1 MLHLVNLTVDFG
13 GRALFEGLNW
23 HIRHKDR
30 VALIGANGVGKSTL
44 MKIICREFTPTSGEV
59 VHSKELTVGYLPQD
73 GLHAH
78 GKTLIAET
86 MTAFAEIMDVHD
98 RMKSIEH
105 QLASLDHESEA
116 YMELIHR
123 YGDLQHRLE
132 SLDGFSIEAKA
143 ARILTGLGFK
153 EIDFEK
159 PCENFSGGWQMRI
172 ALAKLLLQNPDLLLL
187 DEPTNHLDI
196 ESIEW
201 FENYLK
207 NYEGSVLLISHDR
220 YFINAV
226 CDRITELERRQLLDY
241 FGDYE
246 HYEEEKIL
254 AEERLL
260 SAYERQ
266 QDELKRVQVFID
278 RFRYKAS
285 KARQVQSRVK
295 MLDRMDKIQLPEEER
310 KAVNFRFPQPIKSGR
325 VVLEIEDVHKSY
337 GDKEVL
343 RGISFTLERGEK
355 VALIGVNGAGKSTLV
370 KMIAGA
376 EPVSHGEIKLGYNV
390 SLEYFA
396 QQQAEK
402 LNIQNTVYEEI
413 TSASVSHTPVILRTI
428 LGAFLF
434 SGDDANKKVN
444 VLSGGERS
452 RLAFAK
458 MLLNPAN
465 FIILDEPT
473 NHIDAQTKDI
483 LQGALADYE
492 GTLLIVSHDRY
503 FLDNLVNKV
512 IEVKNGRIKTYLGN
526 YSDYHVKKENEM
538 TEQQLLQTAAKS
550 SGKNSA
556 KEQRLVQKEEQKKVT
571 AEHRKSEKK
580 LSEIEQKI
588 QKQEELKL
596 RLETQL
602 ADPELYKNPGKAKQ
616 IQIDYQKTGEQIA
629 ALYHEWEILAGKIES
644 PEA

>member
-13 GRALFEGLNW
+13 GRALFENLNW

-78 GKTLIAET
+78 GKTLLAET
-86 MTAFAEIMDVHD
+86 MTAFAEIMSVHD
-98 RMKSIEH
+98 RMKVIEH
-105 QLASLDHESEA
+105 QLASLDHESEE

-226 CDRITELERRQLLDY
+226 CDRITELERRQLIDY

-246 HYEEEKIL
+246 QYEEEKIL
-254 AEERLL
+254 SEERLL
-260 SAYERQ
+260 AAYERQ

-310 KAVNFRFPQPIKSGR
+310 KAVNFRFPQPVKSGR
-325 VVLEIEDVHKSY
+325 VVLEMEDVHKSY
-337 GDKEVL
+337 GNKEVL
-343 RGISFTLERGEK
+343 RNVSFTLERGEK

-370 KMIAGA
+370 KMIAGT
-376 EPVSHGEIKLGYNV
+376 EPVSRGEIKLGYNV

-434 SGDDANKKVN
+434 SGDDVNKKVN

-512 IEVKNGRIKTYLGN
+512 IEVKNGAIKIFLGN
-526 YSDYHVKKENEM
+526 YSDYHAKKEKELAELSASQSVVK
-538 TEQQLLQTAAKS
+538 TSE
-550 SGKNSA
+550 KNSS
-556 KEQRLVQKEEQKKVT
+556 KEQRLVEKGERKKASTEQRRT
-571 AEHRKSEKK
+571 EKK

-588 QKQEELKL
+588 QKQEEFK
-596 RLETQL
+596 RTLETQL
-602 ADPELYKNPGKAKQ
+602 ADPELYKNPDKAKQ
-616 IQIDYQKTGEQIA
+616 IQFDYQKTGDQIA
-629 ALYHEWEILAGKIES
+629 KLYEEWEMLAGKIES

>member
-13 GRALFEGLNW
+13 GRALFENLNW

-78 GKTLIAET
+78 GKPLLAET
-86 MTAFAEIMDVHD
+86 MTAFAEIMSVHD
-98 RMKSIEH
+98 RMKVIEH
-105 QLASLDHESEA
+105 QLASLDHESEE

-153 EIDFEK
+153 ETDFEK

-226 CDRITELERRQLLDY
+226 CDRITELERRQLIDY

-246 HYEEEKIL
+246 QYEDEKIL
-254 AEERLL
+254 SEERLL
-260 SAYERQ
+260 AAYERQ

-310 KAVNFRFPQPIKSGR
+310 KAVNFRFPQPVKSGR
-325 VVLEIEDVHKSY
+325 VVLEMEDVHKSY
-337 GDKEVL
+337 GNKEVL
-343 RGISFTLERGEK
+343 RNVSFTLERGEK

-376 EPVSHGEIKLGYNV
+376 EPVSRGEINLGYNV

-434 SGDDANKKVN
+434 SGDDVNKKVN

-512 IEVKNGRIKTYLGN
+512 IEVKNGATKIYLGN
-526 YSDYHVKKENEM
+526 YSDYHAKKEKELA
-538 TEQQLLQTAAKS
+538 ELAASQSIVKTS
-550 SGKNSA
+550 EKNSS
-556 KEQRLVQKEEQKKVT
+556 KEQRQVEKGERKKASTEQRRT
-571 AEHRKSEKK
+571 EKK

-588 QKQEELKL
+588 QKQEEFK
-596 RLETQL
+596 RTLETQL
-602 ADPELYKNPGKAKQ
+602 ADPELYKNPDKAKQ
-616 IQIDYQKTGEQIA
+616 IQFDYQKTGDQIA
-629 ALYHEWEILAGKIES
+629 KLYEEWEMLAGKIES

>member
-13 GRALFEGLNW
+13 GRALFENLNW

-78 GKTLIAET
+78 GKTLLAET
-86 MTAFAEIMDVHD
+86 MTAFAEIMSVHD
-98 RMKSIEH
+98 RMKVIEH
-105 QLASLDHESEA
+105 QLASLDHESEE

-226 CDRITELERRQLLDY
+226 CDRITELERRQLIDY

-246 HYEEEKIL
+246 QYEDEKIL
-254 AEERLL
+254 SEERLL
-260 SAYERQ
+260 AAYERQ

-310 KAVNFRFPQPIKSGR
+310 KAVNFRFPQPVKSGR
-325 VVLEIEDVHKSY
+325 VVLEMEDVHKSY

-343 RGISFTLERGEK
+343 RNVSFTLERGEK

-376 EPVSHGEIKLGYNV
+376 EPVSRGEINLGYNV

-434 SGDDANKKVN
+434 SGDDVNKKVN

-512 IEVKNGRIKTYLGN
+512 IEVKNGAIKIFLGN
-526 YSDYHVKKENEM
+526 YSDYHAKKEKELAELSASQSVVK
-538 TEQQLLQTAAKS
+538 TSE
-550 SGKNSA
+550 KNSS
-556 KEQRLVQKEEQKKVT
+556 KEQRLFEKGERKKASTEQRRT
-571 AEHRKSEKK
+571 EKK

-588 QKQEELKL
+588 QKQEEFK
-596 RLETQL
+596 RTLETQL
-602 ADPELYKNPGKAKQ
+602 ADPELYKNPDKAKQ
-616 IQIDYQKTGEQIA
+616 IQFDYQKTGDQIA
-629 ALYHEWEILAGKIES
+629 KLYEEWEMLAGKIES